1 MTWKSFHRRGETL
14 RAVTAAADRRLDGRL
29 PWDVDGVP
37 EAFAD
42 ELDLL
47 GALQLRWHTRLSGHL
62 EREVQR
68 SPMDLERA
76 VVTAWEATA
85 AELPGIR
92 AVLDRYRAEPLD
104 ATMAEALRTATTK
117 EHTMLAVTAGLASA
131 RESRA
136 ARVGARLEQ
145 QARASW
151 TAPLRHRGQH
161 ARPRLLDRLRSALAA

>member
-62 EREVQR
+62 ERETQR
-68 SPMDLERA
+68 TPMDLEQA
-76 VVTAWEATA
+76 VVAAWQATA
-85 AELPGIR
+85 AELPGTR
-92 AVLDRYRAEPLD
+92 AILDRHRAEPLGEAMAD
-104 ATMAEALRTATTK
+104 ALATAMDK
-117 EHTMLAVTAGLASA
+117 EHVMLAVTAGLASA
-131 RESRA
+131 RDARA
-136 ARVGARLEQ
+136 ARTGARLEER
-145 QARASW
+145 ARSSW
-151 TAPLRHRGQH
+151 VQPHRAGGQH
-161 ARPRLLDRLRSALAA
+161 ARPRLLDRLRTALAA